1 MFAGSSFSYFSQTK
15 PNCSLIFPWSFS
27 SACSASGHCREE
39 PAGDVVCAD
48 VVINMV
54 FIFGAAW
61 CLWCTGGM
69 LHFSLGS
76 LLGISV
82 EWCLLG
88 SQPHGVMASL
98 PCQLVATLGSRCWGS
113 ARVHRGFTLRL
124 CQRGDFTASLSFYSF
139 SISKDAGL
147 VSQQEVRHC
156 REDENP

>member
-1 MFAGSSFSYFSQTK
+1 M
-15 PNCSLIFPWSFS
+15 
-27 SACSASGHCREE
+27 
-39 PAGDVVCAD
+39 CAD
-48 VVINMV
+48 VVINIV

-98 PCQLVATLGSRCWGS
+98 PCQLVATLGSLCCVQAGAQPGCTEVS
-113 ARVHRGFTLRL
+113 HHQLTLRL
-124 CQRGDFTASLSFYSF
+124 CQRGNFTASLSFYSF
-139 SISKDAGL
+139 SISRDAGL
-147 VSQQEVRHC
+147 ISQQEVPHC